1 MTTPGMKFRPDLR
14 YSLLTVMYLSGIYW
28 LSSIPDL
35 STHERPLLDLAQNI
49 GHAPLYAGL
58 AFLVLKSGSG
68 IPASSWPWKAAVLLA
83 GAACAALDEWH
94 QSFVRGRF
102 SSLGDFLVDL
112 IGMGGMLAFLHWRA
126 VRATR
131 RQAPDVGAPDK
142 PTRSGLLAGNRLA
155 AQGQPGTGYRR

>member
-1 MTTPGMKFRPDLR
+1 MTTPGMKVRPDLR

-142 PTRSGLLAGNRLA
+142 PTRSGLLAGTRLA